1 MPTLAKL
8 GYGSLL
14 KKGNGA
20 SPEVFNT
27 IAEVM
32 EVSGFGAERALI
44 EVTNFDSANSF
55 REYIAGMKDGVQFTI
70 KATFLPNTTSQDF
83 STGLGGDF
91 EAGTAKN
98 FKLIMTGTLGTFTF
112 AALVLG
118 WKPDTISPTGAI
130 TATFTFKVTG
140 SISYAAG

>member
-1 MPTLAKL
+1 MATGAKL

-27 IAEVM
+27 IAEVT

-55 REYIAGMKDGVQFTI
+55 REYIAGMKDGVQFT
-70 KATFLPNTTSQDF
+70 ARANFLPNQASQDF

-91 EAGTAKN
+91 ESGTAKN
-98 FKLIMTGTLGTFTF
+98 FKLILNGSLGTFTF
-112 AALVLG
+112 AALVIG
-118 WKPDTISPTGAI
+118 WKPETISPNAAI
-130 TATFTFKVTG
+130 TATFTLKVSG
-140 SISYAAG
+140 SISYAAV

>member
-1 MPTLAKL
+1 MATGAKL

-20 SPEVFNT
+20 SPEIFNT
-27 IAEVM
+27 IAEII

-55 REYIAGMKDGVQFTI
+55 REYIAGMKDGVQFT
-70 KATFLPNTTSQDF
+70 ARANFLPNQASQDF

-91 EAGTAKN
+91 ESGTAKN
-98 FKLIMTGTLGTFTF
+98 FKLSLTGGIGTFTF
-112 AALVLG
+112 SALVLG
-118 WKPDTISPTGAI
+118 WKPDTISPNGAI
-130 TATFTFKVTG
+130 QATFTFKVTG
-140 SISYAAG
+140 TISFAAV